1 MRFMVIIKADASFE
15 AGEMPSERLLTE
27 FGKYNEELVR
37 AGVLLA
43 CEGLHPS
50 PNGARIKISG
60 TKRTVVDGP
69 FTETK
74 ELIAGFWLIQVTSK
88 EEAIEWAKRIPNPE
102 GVDAEVEIR
111 RVFEAEDFGA
121 EFSPE
126 IREQERRLRA
136 EVARR

>member
-1 MRFMVIIKADASFE
+1 MRFMIIIKADANFE
-15 AGEMPSERLLTE
+15 SGAMPSERLLAE
-27 FGKYNEELVR
+27 FGKYNEELLR

-50 PNGARIKISG
+50 SNGARVKISG

-88 EEAIEWAKRIPNPE
+88 EEAIEWAKRIPNPD

-121 EFSPE
+121 DFRPE

-136 EVARR
+136 EVANR

>member
-50 PNGARIKISG
+50 SNGARIKISG

>member
-1 MRFMVIIKADASFE
+1 MRFMIIIKADADFE
-15 AGEMPSERLLTE
+15 AGGMPSERLLAE
-27 FGKYNEELVR
+27 FGKYNEELLR

-50 PNGARIKISG
+50 SNGARVKISG

>member
-1 MRFMVIIKADASFE
+1 MRFMIIIKADADFE
-15 AGEMPSERLLTE
+15 AGEMPSERLLAE
-27 FGKYNEELVR
+27 FGKYNEELLR

-50 PNGARIKISG
+50 SNGARVKISG